1 MSLLLSSYKTA
12 LFSAVLI
19 MILAL
24 AWHTNNNNKTD
35 SLIEKLEEKSADKE
49 EVRAL
54 RKEFVGKVNQ
64 TLTPIK
70 EEIEKQRERN
80 KRNSNVGIQ

>member
-1 MSLLLSSYKTA
+1 MVNSNAMANLAIVYRMVKYTME
-12 LFSAVLI
+12 AV
-19 MILAL
+19 
-24 AWHTNNNNKTD
+24 NKTD